1 MALSFLEGTTDRET
15 VNRLKYDLRWKV
27 ACGLAI
33 DADVFDFSVLS
44 VLRTRIAA
52 S

>member
-1 MALSFLEGTTDRET
+1 
-15 VNRLKYDLRWKV
+15 YDLRWKV

-52 S
+52 SKSPDRSFSRVLRVERSFH